1 MKRKSTL
8 FFYYNICIIIDIMIT
23 NKHKKEEGKC
33 ISPSSCDIY
42 KLFKASIVLSYFS

>member
-8 FFYYNICIIIDIMIT
+8 FFHYNICLIIDIMLTINT
-23 NKHKKEEGKC
+23 KKKKESY
-33 ISPSSCDIY
+33 ISPSSYGTY